1 MAVGRTFG
9 RPRSLDRERRE
20 ELGRGGEKAGKP
32 TAVATSDLTFDSES
46 SGQRTA
52 GCETGDEDDSD
63 AEDDDDSA
71 ATFAICATGVIDDER
86 GRK

>member
-1 MAVGRTFG
+1 MAVGRTFA

-32 TAVATSDLTFDSES
+32 TAVATSDLTFESES
-46 SGQRTA
+46 SGQKTA
-52 GCETGDEDDSD
+52 GCETGD
-63 AEDDDDSA
+63 EDDDDSA